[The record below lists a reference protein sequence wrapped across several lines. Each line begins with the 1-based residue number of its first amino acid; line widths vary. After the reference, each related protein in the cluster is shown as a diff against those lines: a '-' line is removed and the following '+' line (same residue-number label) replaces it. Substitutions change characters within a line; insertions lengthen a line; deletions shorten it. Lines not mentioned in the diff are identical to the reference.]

1 MVAALADSSISQV
14 ACGRYHTAALTS
26 RGELL
31 TWGEGRDGA
40 LGHDQHQSSALGHD
54 QFYVPSHTWEPRAV
68 QLPAGV
74 GWPRVVE
81 VRCGATH
88 TVAMCASGEVVSCGA
103 GSWGRLGLGDETE
116 RREAC
121 LVPMPA

>member
-40 LGHDQHQSSALGHD
+40 LGHDQHPPMMREMGE
-54 QFYVPSHTWEPRAV
+54 VPSHTWEPRAV